1 VLEHLLLRASLTSMK
16 AEDAVGLH
24 QFAEVIEADRAR
36 LITACDQEEYRSDQ
50 SFGVTTP
57 GAA

>member
-1 VLEHLLLRASLTSMK
+1 MK

-57 GAA
+57 DAA